1 MANKSRRFDGEQYI
15 VDVVLKNIDKGKP
28 RIRDLI
34 YVKAA
39 TESWARWCG
48 GSRGRGISLTG
59 RLMQGARG
67 NVCQGWLDDAQAHRA
82 HDPWCPDC
90 KGTGRLLLKLT
101 ATRRSVSRDCPVCEN
116 ESDAMGKPTPRR
128 ENCFRC
134 HGLGVVT
141 VVSLKVNPAAIRST
155 AHVGGAIGGDWQS
168 LILDDLITGWRER
181 DETFWLNRVVVRE
194 YFFNGTQRY
203 KAQQMRVSPV
213 WYNRRL
219 LDAYRRI
226 DQTLFESMPRG

>member
-1 MANKSRRFDGEQYI
+1 MSF
-15 VDVVLKNIDKGKP
+15 GKRNFVTGWKQQP
-28 RIRDLI
+28 GIRDLP
-34 YVKAA
+34 YVKGAC
-39 TESWARWCG
+39 ESWARWCS
-48 GSRGRGISLTG
+48 GSRAGGISLTG
-59 RLMQGARG
+59 RLMQGARS
-67 NVCQGWLDDAQAHRA
+67 NVCPGWIADTQAGKG

-101 ATRRSVSRDCPVCEN
+101 ATQRAVTRDCPVCEN

-181 DETFWLNRVVVRE
+181 DRTFWMNRVVVRE
-194 YFFNGTQRY
+194 YFWNGTQEV
-203 KAQQMRVSPV
+203 KAQQMRVSV
-213 WYNRRL
+213 SFFKKTLR
-219 LDAYRRI
+219 DAYCSI
-226 DQTLFESMPRG
+226 DEVLFKKMPRGY